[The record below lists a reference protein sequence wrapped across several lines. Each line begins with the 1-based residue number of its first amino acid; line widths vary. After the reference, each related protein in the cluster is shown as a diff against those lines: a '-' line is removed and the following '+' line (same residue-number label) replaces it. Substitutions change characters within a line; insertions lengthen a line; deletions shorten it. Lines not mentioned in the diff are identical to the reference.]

1 MHVEKR
7 IPDNADLVV
16 NAEIIISPGSFTP
29 TCLITSHFTFV
40 SALGNLFPPNTGS
53 GFNLFRKTNH
63 PAVSSHDFFDVEAL
77 AVTRAAG
84 ASSER
89 SETFSP
95 PALSSITGGVTLLG
109 P

>member
-29 TCLITSHFTFV
+29 TCLITSHFAFV

-53 GFNLFRKTNH
+53 GFNLFRETNH
-63 PAVSSHDFFDVEAL
+63 PAVSGHDFFGLEAL
-77 AVTRAAG
+77 AVT
-84 ASSER
+84 
-89 SETFSP
+89 
-95 PALSSITGGVTLLG
+95 
-109 P
+109 

>member
-29 TCLITSHFTFV
+29 TCLITSHFAFV

-53 GFNLFRKTNH
+53 GFNLFRETNH
-63 PAVSSHDFFDVEAL
+63 PAVSSHGSSVSEAS
-77 AVTRAAG
+77 AVT
-84 ASSER
+84 
-89 SETFSP
+89 
-95 PALSSITGGVTLLG
+95 
-109 P
+109 

>member
-7 IPDNADLVV
+7 IPVDADLVV

-29 TCLITSHFTFV
+29 TCLITSHFAFV

-53 GFNLFRKTNH
+53 GFNLFRETYH
-63 PAVSSHDFFDVEAL
+63 PAVSGHGFPVPEAP
-77 AVTRAAG
+77 AVTLFAG
-84 ASSER
+84 ASLERGDVPPPGSEPG
-89 SETFSP
+89 S
-95 PALSSITGGVTLLG
+95 GGVTLLG